1 MKKTILIIST
11 MAVLS
16 GAGFSWDSYKLQKT
30 KAARAALRA
39 DVDALK
45 TRLAAAEL
53 ETRHVWTNA
62 MQSLEMQLAVNKFE
76 REVEIPARKAAADA
90 TAALDRSVI
99 KELNSLREDVTAL
112 RQWQR
117 GVTARAM
124 AK

>member
-1 MKKTILIIST
+1 MKKTTILLSV
-11 MAVLS
+11 AVAV
-16 GAGFSWDSYKLQKT
+16 GALTLFAEYKTGSAQIHEIKS
-30 KAARAALRA
+30 LRSE
-39 DVDALK
+39 VDALK
-45 TRLAAAEL
+45 TRLAAAEM

-62 MQSLEMQLAVNKFE
+62 MQSLEMQLAVNRFE
-76 REVEIPARKAAADA
+76 LDVEIPARKAAADA

-99 KELNSLREDVTAL
+99 KELTALREDVTAL